1 MPVLNKLMEARAE
14 FHKLQIVKTG
24 FNTFSQYQY
33 FQLSD
38 FLIPAM
44 SIFHDLKLATVTTF
58 THEMAVMR
66 ITDIED
72 NSSIDITSP
81 MSSANL
87 KAAHE
92 IQNLGAV
99 QTYLRRYLWVAAL
112 EIIEHDEFDEQLPA
126 RQKGVHK
133 PTDGALIDPKRLP
146 ILKKVAAAMV
156 EAHSRDDIAGAYEE
170 SEGITDAE
178 ERTALWNILQPHSAC
193 RSAVKA
199 YKESLK
205 GKV

>member
-1 MPVLNKLMEARAE
+1 MPVLTKLMEARAE

-66 ITDIED
+66 ITDVED

-112 EIIEHDEFDEQLPA
+112 EIIEHDEFDKQLPA
-126 RQKGVHK
+126 RKKGVHK
-133 PTDGALIDPKRLP
+133 PTDGAV
-146 ILKKVAAAMV
+146 VAADRLQVIQDAAIDV
-156 EAHSRDDIAGAYEE
+156 IALHAKQDVVGAFE
-170 SEGITDAE
+170 ICQQFTDGDE
-178 ERTALWNILQPHSAC
+178 KTALWAQLPSNV
-193 RSAVKA
+193 RSAIKKHGQSI
-199 YKESLK
+199 KE
-205 GKV
+205 KV

>member
-44 SIFHDLKLATVTTF
+44 SIFNDLKLATVTTF

-112 EIIEHDEFDEQLPA
+112 EIIEHDEFDK
-126 RQKGVHK
+126 QKPERKRGVHK
-133 PTDGALIDPKRLP
+133 PTDGALIDPERMQM
-146 ILKKVAAAMV
+146 INDAAIDM
-156 EAHSRDDIAGAYEE
+156 IALHAKGDVVGAYE
-170 SEGITDAE
+170 IRQQLKDAE
-178 ERTALWNILQPHSAC
+178 EITALWNKLPSKV
-193 RSAVKA
+193 RSDIKKHGDSI
-199 YKESLK
+199 KE
-205 GKV
+205 KV